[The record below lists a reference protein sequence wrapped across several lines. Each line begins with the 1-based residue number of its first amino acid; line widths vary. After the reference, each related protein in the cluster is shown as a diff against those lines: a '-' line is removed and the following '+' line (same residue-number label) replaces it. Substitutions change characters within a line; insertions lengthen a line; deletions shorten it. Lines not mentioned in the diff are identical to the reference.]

1 MARFSILVLADV
13 AVSLP
18 AFLVACWA
26 AFANPFVGEK
36 VGMIVAAVSALLVML
51 PSVLL
56 LCHRSLWLAAAWI
69 LSLLY
74 GLMLLVG
81 AWILLYDFAYGTWWW
96 QLIVA
101 ACLGTIAKSI
111 FIAFKLTKHAA

>member
-1 MARFSILVLADV
+1 MARFHILILADV
-13 AVSLP
+13 TVSLP
-18 AFLVACWA
+18 AFLLAGWA
-26 AFANPFVGEK
+26 VFANPFVGEK
-36 VGMIVAAVSALLVML
+36 AGMAVVALSALLVML

-56 LCHRSLWLAAAWI
+56 LCHRTLWPAAAWI

-96 QLIVA
+96 LAIVA

-111 FIAFKLTKHAA
+111 FIAFKLTKHAV

>member
-1 MARFSILVLADV
+1 M
-13 AVSLP
+13 
-18 AFLVACWA
+18 
-26 AFANPFVGEK
+26 
-36 VGMIVAAVSALLVML
+36 
-51 PSVLL
+51 
-56 LCHRSLWLAAAWI
+56 
-69 LSLLY
+69 SLLY

-81 AWILLYDFAYGTWWW
+81 AWILLYDFPHGTWWW